1 MKTPKFIFMVAVVL
15 SAVSCGN
22 NENADQKDAVI
33 TDSTA
38 TVETPQVE
46 TPPPTPPQPRE
57 EFLVQIKKM
66 EGEMFK
72 AAELDNT
79 KANDAIKLY
88 TDFALYFP
96 KDTLSPEYLFKAGEV
111 ATASKKYKRALE
123 QYETILSK
131 YPDYKHYKETM
142 YLKAFL
148 LDNFLNDDA
157 AAKLVYEEVI
167 SKYPNTNYAKDAR
180 SAIDNL
186 GKTDEQLMEE
196 IKKKNQKK

>member
-1 MKTPKFIFMVAVVL
+1 MKTQKFLLMAAVVL
-15 SAVSCGN
+15 SAFSCGN
-22 NENADQKDAVI
+22 NENKEQQEAVQ
-33 TDSTA
+33 TDTTA
-38 TVETPQVE
+38 TVEEPQ

-57 EFLVQIKKM
+57 EFLSQIKEM

-72 AAELDNT
+72 AAEIDNA

-88 TDFALYFP
+88 TDYALYFP
-96 KDTLSPEYLFKAGEV
+96 TDTLAPEYLFKAGEV
-111 ATASKKYKRALE
+111 ATASKKYKKALE

-131 YPDYKHYKETM
+131 YADYKHYKETM

-157 AAKLVYEEVI
+157 AAKVVYEEVI
-167 SKYPNTNYAKDAR
+167 AKYPTTNYAKDAKT
-180 SAIDNL
+180 AIQNL

>member
-1 MKTPKFIFMVAVVL
+1 MKTPKFILMVAVVL
-15 SAVSCGN
+15 TAVSCGN
-22 NENADQKDAVI
+22 NENTEQKNAVPADSVV
-33 TDSTA
+33 TA
-38 TVETPQVE
+38 QEQPQ

-57 EFLVQIKKM
+57 EFLAQIKKL

-72 AAELDNT
+72 AAEIDNS

-96 KDTLSPEYLFKAGEV
+96 ADTAAPEYLFKAGEV
-111 ATASKKYKRALE
+111 ATAAKKYKKALE

-131 YPDYKHYKETM
+131 YPQYKHYKETL

-157 AAKLVYEEVI
+157 AAKIVYEEVI
-167 SKYPNTNYAKDAR
+167 SKYPTTNYAKDAK
-180 SAIDNL
+180 SAIQNL

-196 IKKKNQKK
+196 IKKKNGK

>member
-1 MKTPKFIFMVAVVL
+1 MKTQKFLLMTAVVV
-15 SAVSCGN
+15 SAFSCGN
-22 NENADQKDAVI
+22 NEHTEQAVAV
-33 TDSTA
+33 TDTVS
-38 TVETPQVE
+38 TVEVE
-46 TPPPTPPQPRE
+46 EQTPPPPAPRPRE
-57 EFLVQIKKM
+57 EFISEIKDM

-72 AAELDNT
+72 ASELDNS

-88 TDFALYFP
+88 TDYALYFP
-96 KDTLSPEYLFKAGEV
+96 ADTLAPEYLFKAGEV

-131 YPDYKHYKETM
+131 YPEYKHYKETM

-157 AAKLVYEEVI
+157 AAKVVYEQVI
-167 SKYPNTNYAKDAR
+167 AKYPTTNYAKDAKA
-180 SAIDNL
+180 AIQNL

-196 IKKKNQKK
+196 IKKKNGK